1 MDAAI
6 TIWMNEHC
14 FNPEQDP
21 QGLFSP
27 RQVDSNI
34 TGSVMTEIPTAR
46 RLR

>member
-6 TIWMNEHC
+6 TIWMNEDC
-14 FNPEQDP
+14 FNPEQDT

-27 RQVDSNI
+27 TQINSNI

-46 RLR
+46 RLL